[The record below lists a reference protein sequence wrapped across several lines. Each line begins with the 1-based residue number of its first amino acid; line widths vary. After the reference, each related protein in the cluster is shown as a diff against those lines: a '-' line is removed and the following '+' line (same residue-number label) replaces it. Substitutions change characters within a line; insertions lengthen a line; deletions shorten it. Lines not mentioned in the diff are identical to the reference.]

1 MYGVPSTVPLQA
13 GAAGGFVLF
22 ALLLFAVAIALV
34 VWTYRDAQENSS
46 QPAFL
51 WAIVVFLAPLLGI
64 VLYLL
69 LGRDQQ

>member
-1 MYGVPSTVPLQA
+1 MLASTLLQGGIA
-13 GAAGGFVLF
+13 GIVSLLF
-22 ALLLFAVAIALV
+22 ALLMFAAYIAMV
-34 VWTYRDAQENSS
+34 VWTYSDAQTQSD

-69 LGRDQQ
+69 LGR